1 MAHFAELD
9 ENNIVVRVVVVANA
23 AMQPDGID
31 NEQMGVDL
39 LESLYGQGRWKQT
52 SYSGSI
58 RKNYAGIGMTYDAT
72 RDAFIAPR
80 PFPSWTLD
88 ESTCQYVP
96 PVPRP
101 LSGLHQ
107 WDEANQQW
115 IAVVTQ

>member
-9 ENNIVVRVVVVANA
+9 ENNIVVRVVVVANS

-31 NEQMGVDL
+31 NERMGVDL
-39 LESLYGQGRWKQT
+39 LESLYGQGRCKQT

-72 RDAFIAPR
+72 RDAFIAPS

-101 LSGLHQ
+101 PSGLHR
-107 WDEANQQW
+107 WDEDSLAW
-115 IAVVTQ
+115 ISCDTP